1 MGPVH
6 ERAAGA
12 RQAVHGR
19 AVNAGHARSV
29 GRVVHAAGIP
39 YTPVPFEKC
48 VHDRTPTAA
57 DLPACEQVGDTQ
69 RRQDP
74 LQQLGGQVRS
84 YVDGSQVKRT
94 RRRVKRTWRKDGG
107 AASNRHWRD
116 GRCSRCELWSKQD
129 SHTYDFLLQQVIRR
143 PRTVLGVFV
152 QNGGHLWVNVD
163 PDAMLKTQTSTEE
176 SEPRVVA
183 VVGDDVEVQSKSLE
197 RVGRRAPAHLIAARL
212 SKNGAARSCFLV
224 QGPRAGAVHLHV
236 VADLEAPRQRLHVS
250 HAKQMVGAR
259 AGRSRHHVPHLACWG
274 RGVELV
280 RVVVPHE
287 HAEALRHDA
296 AVAVGPRTPGFGGSA
311 SRLALR
317 LSDTAKAVAAGKSGN
332 QNASQALWVDSR
344 YLDGGRPFP
353 APQQYKPVPLSPSAL
368 KNATSAQAAS
378 SAAIAAAN
386 PDPNGLFV
394 ILTAADPKAALA
406 ARRTAREPHLLTA
419 GPDAEATRSSTPAS
433 VDTTAPNARLVSGS
447 FGTAPVPVP
456 RQTQRP
462 AVGGLG
468 GEAVASSPLEGYEA
482 GEALLTTGSTLYVTS
497 TSTTDSFLD
506 AGEAAE
512 AGKVPEVWEWSGF
525 PGEAAPESSAEGAE
539 RRRLRLRRRLLR
551 DAAGE

>member
-1 MGPVH
+1 MMMSRKRSLLFLSALVAAAAIFSSAAGTSSPSSVAATAA
-6 ERAAGA
+6 EASASIANAVSDEAELLPCTLADVRGEFARLLQTGELQMAALPCEPWVRLSVSDAYGDSPSSLSRAQAAAPGQENDAVAFALSPTEAARLRAAGIA
-12 RQAVHGR
+12 SGQAV
-19 AVNAGHARSV
+19 ALND
-29 GRVVHAAGIP
+29 VV
-39 YTPVPFEKC
+39 
-48 VHDRTPTAA
+48 
-57 DLPACEQVGDTQ
+57 
-69 RRQDP
+69 
-74 LQQLGGQVRS
+74 
-84 YVDGSQVKRT
+84 
-94 RRRVKRTWRKDGG
+94 
-107 AASNRHWRD
+107 
-116 GRCSRCELWSKQD
+116 
-129 SHTYDFLLQQVIRR
+129 
-143 PRTVLGVFV
+143 
-152 QNGGHLWVNVD
+152 
-163 PDAMLKTQTSTEE
+163 
-176 SEPRVVA
+176 
-183 VVGDDVEVQSKSLE
+183 
-197 RVGRRAPAHLIAARL
+197 
-212 SKNGAARSCFLV
+212 
-224 QGPRAGAVHLHV
+224 
-236 VADLEAPRQRLHVS
+236 
-250 HAKQMVGAR
+250 
-259 AGRSRHHVPHLACWG
+259 
-274 RGVELV
+274 
-280 RVVVPHE
+280 
-287 HAEALRHDA
+287 A

-468 GEAVASSPLEGYEA
+468 GEAVASSPQEGYEA